1 MFRGV
6 VSGVGGTSGDT
17 GLESDKKKNSIVTSW
32 QIAKLALAQHGEMT
46 KRSKSKSKSKSKG
59 KGKGKSKMNNHLVSY
74 PTSEAFMALPNGLRD
89 LEVSVSPKAALYLLC
104 GDDRH

>member
-6 VSGVGGTSGDT
+6 VYRVGRTSGDT
-17 GLESDKKKNSIVTSW
+17 GLECDKKISIVTSW

-46 KRSKSKSKSKSKG
+46 KRSKSKG
-59 KGKGKSKMNNHLVSY
+59 KGKGKSKMNNHLVFY

-89 LEVSVSPKAALYLLC
+89 LEVSVSPKATLYLLC